1 MLDNL
6 DADST
11 LRGSNTEYLK
21 TRRAVAKYNSA
32 VRDKEIDFQR
42 EENAAKH
49 ANAEADFQR
58 QARLKEHIM
67 YLLCP
72 VLHGHP
78 KVKIGRV
85 SRASGQE
92 PTDEVSPSNTGGLH
106 TMILLP
112 CDMGGLW

>member
-1 MLDNL
+1 LF
-6 DADST
+6 
-11 LRGSNTEYLK
+11 RKVGVETENVVEVEVEVAPVLI
-21 TRRAVAKYNSA
+21 VAK
-32 VRDKEIDFQR
+32 VEKIIVV
-42 EENAAKH
+42 KMVVM
-49 ANAEADFQR
+49 
-58 QARLKEHIM
+58 HIM

-92 PTDEVSPSNTGGLH
+92 PRDEVSPSNTGGLH

>member
-1 MLDNL
+1 MGL
-6 DADST
+6 T
-11 LRGSNTEYLK
+11 LGTYGTFS
-21 TRRAVAKYNSA
+21 
-32 VRDKEIDFQR
+32 
-42 EENAAKH
+42 
-49 ANAEADFQR
+49 
-58 QARLKEHIM
+58 HIM

-92 PTDEVSPSNTGGLH
+92 PTDGVSPSNTGGLH

>member
-1 MLDNL
+1 
-6 DADST
+6 
-11 LRGSNTEYLK
+11 
-21 TRRAVAKYNSA
+21 
-32 VRDKEIDFQR
+32 
-42 EENAAKH
+42 
-49 ANAEADFQR
+49 
-58 QARLKEHIM
+58 M

-72 VLHGHP
+72 ILHGHP
-78 KVKIGRV
+78 KVKISRV